1 VERGLRPTERQNGDA
16 WPVSGRGRGPS
27 WGGRADGGPIGTI
40 GGKSAPERPRFS
52 TLVPPRGYAWWYV
65 DALSDDGQFGL
76 TVIAFIGSVF
86 SPYYAWSG
94 HKRPQDHCAFNVAL
108 YGKTGHRWAM
118 TERHASALHQS
129 DDAISIGPSQMAWDG
144 QALTLSFDETTCPIP
159 SRLKGTVR
167 LHPHALTR
175 DAYELAP
182 HGGHLWRPIAPRATV
197 EVTLDH
203 PACTWRGEGY
213 FDTNSGLEPLEDGFD
228 VWDWSRVHRA
238 QDSLIFY
245 DVTRRRDGEREP
257 GDAEAGLALRI
268 ARCGEVERIEAPP
281 RHRLPATGWRLPRTT
296 RGEPDAPPSVRKTL
310 EDAPFYARSLLD
322 GRYGGEP
329 AAIMHESLS
338 LQRFRLPIVQAVL
351 PFRMPRTLW

>member
-1 VERGLRPTERQNGDA
+1 
-16 WPVSGRGRGPS
+16 
-27 WGGRADGGPIGTI
+27 
-40 GGKSAPERPRFS
+40 
-52 TLVPPRGYAWWYV
+52 
-65 DALSDDGQFGL
+65 
-76 TVIAFIGSVF
+76 
-86 SPYYAWSG
+86 
-94 HKRPQDHCAFNVAL
+94 
-108 YGKTGHRWAM
+108 M

-167 LHPHALTR
+167 LHPHALTGDR
-175 DAYELAP
+175 YELAAR
-182 HGGHLWRPIAPRATV
+182 GGHLWRPIAPRATV
-197 EVTLDH
+197 EVRLDH

-213 FDTNSGLEPLEDGFD
+213 FDTNRGDEPLEDGFD

-245 DVTRRRDGEREP
+245 DVTRRRDGDER
-257 GDAEAGLALRI
+257 DEAGLALRI
-268 ARCGEVERIEAPP
+268 AKSGEVERIDAPP
-281 RHRLPATGWRLPRTT
+281 RHRLSATGWRLPRTT
-296 RGEPDAPPSVRKTL
+296 RGDAGDPPQVRKTL
-310 EDAPFYARSLLD
+310 EDAPFYARSLLS

-338 LQRFRLPIVQAVL
+338 LQRFRLPIVQAML